1 MDEITKEAIIRDL
14 QLYIGN
20 EIRLARLA
28 RRMSQRE
35 LAQRT
40 GLTSVAICRIENGC
54 SDMKLSTLAL
64 IRSALA
70 LNVTIKP
77 MGKILSPKEED
88 EPTDE

>member
-14 QLYIGN
+14 QLYVGN

-40 GLTSVAICRIENGC
+40 GLTSVAICRVENAYGQ
-54 SDMKLSTLAL
+54 DVVAE
-64 IRSALA
+64 RRRRADRR
-70 LNVTIKP
+70 VTKTVRF
-77 MGKILSPKEED
+77 KAKC
-88 EPTDE
+88 